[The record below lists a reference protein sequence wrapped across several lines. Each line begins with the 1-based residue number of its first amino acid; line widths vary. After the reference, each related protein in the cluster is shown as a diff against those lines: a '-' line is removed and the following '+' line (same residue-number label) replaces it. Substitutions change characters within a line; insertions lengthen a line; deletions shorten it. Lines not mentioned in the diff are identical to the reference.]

1 MGDKPTGMSIDRID
15 NDGDYTP
22 DNCRWATWREQSR
35 NKRNNRLIE
44 NKPLVEWCEEN
55 DLNCDI
61 VSSRLHRLLRSGM
74 SDEDA
79 VDAIVEYYCDGS
91 SAQV

>member
-1 MGDKPTGMSIDRID
+1 MGDRPTGMSLDRID

-22 DNCRWATWREQSR
+22 DNCRWATAKEQSR

-44 NKPLVEWCEEN
+44 GKAMVEWCEED
-55 DLNCDI
+55 DLNYDA
-61 VSSRLHRLLRSGM
+61 VNSRLWRFLKNGM

-79 VDAIVEYYCDGS
+79 ANAIVEHYCDRS
-91 SAQV
+91 ST